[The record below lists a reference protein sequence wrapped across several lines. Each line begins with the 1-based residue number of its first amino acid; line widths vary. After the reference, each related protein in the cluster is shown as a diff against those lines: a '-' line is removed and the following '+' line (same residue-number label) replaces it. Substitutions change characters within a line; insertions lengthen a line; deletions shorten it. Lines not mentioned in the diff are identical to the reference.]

1 MSVLYTQVV
10 TNNYTPVFGS
20 VNSST
25 INANTII
32 VSTINAQTTN
42 TSSIYAEYARI
53 SSGFIS
59 SISTTSITL
68 DGNTIDTAGSG
79 FGSVLLLNGIPI
91 ATTSNL
97 SSIADWAYEPAI
109 STVQM
114 AGQNLSNANIIQGNS
129 LSVVVS
135 ATVPLLNSGNVVNS
149 NAMTTNTLLT
159 TGLQTALGGIS
170 STTFL
175 NANQG
180 TFSTLNAA
188 RATIP
193 ILNATTAT
201 ISSLSGNNFTA
212 STGTFSSIT
221 GSFPPVLNY
230 STLYVSTLSSVN
242 IVGTAGAFT
251 TVSTGALSTTTLYAA
266 GGTFA
271 NGPTFAGTRPSFT
284 TGINTIGA
292 DLGSAD
298 LNSVGDINGTTINMT
313 AGNTMKLQ
321 SYLNTNIIND
331 RSVDVADHSVINI
344 DARNGS
350 GGIVNITGSAASVL
364 GPVVAS
370 QVNLSA
376 AGNTAYTANSPIGG
390 KVTIGANAGG
400 ASIAFP
406 VGTILAGGGEVD
418 ITANSYIGGTGIT
431 PGLVKVSG
439 GSCSMYSGPVSA
451 ITGVYGYNYIY
462 GTLGNYFAAGSPPG
476 GVPNFAGTNF
486 LYGTNGTSIRNGL
499 FTDTIANYGS
509 DDLNI
514 YAKTGNK
521 VYMSTVQ
528 TINMANNASI
538 IAPYGGTGYI
548 IGFSNATF
556 TGDVGTTSTMG
567 APKGAFFNLV
577 SQNIEVP
584 YGGYDFKLW
593 VPSVT
598 VSGTTTYYDAS
609 ISTTKNI
616 NLNPGCLSGVGT
628 INANGALIGT
638 STIRAPVIST
648 LNINLST
655 INGAAYTPGGGGGG
669 SWISTAT
676 SALNMGPYPIQTSSI
691 TGVSTINGAAYPP
704 PSGASTWVSTATS
717 ALNMG
722 AYPIAVSSLTGV
734 SSIQSSD
741 NIQIT
746 APTSIN
752 IATPGNIYQSATNG
766 ATVYTTLTQTST
778 NMDFYQVGGAGAITT
793 HVAGNLVDIVSGN
806 IQTSATSTINT
817 VAETRFTG
825 DIRVSSLTQTLI
837 GNPILQPVLQYSTIT
852 GTGNNGT
859 VTVTIP
865 QRYTSQTSYIPFAMM
880 MDDPPAQLFTSSITR
895 ASFIIGWTSG
905 GAGTHTFGWQTVGT

>member
-25 INANTII
+25 ITANTI
-32 VSTINAQTTN
+32 VTSTINAQVGN
-42 TSSIYAEYARI
+42 ISSLNLSSIYANYAQV
-53 SSGFIS
+53 STGYIS

-114 AGQNLSNANIIQGNS
+114 AGQNLSNANVIQGNS
-129 LSVVVS
+129 LSLVVS
-135 ATVPLLNSGNVVNS
+135 ATVPLLNSGSVVNS

-170 STTFL
+170 STTFVK
-175 NANQG
+175 ANQG
-180 TFSTLNAA
+180 LFSTATISTLNASA
-188 RATIP
+188 AV
-193 ILNATTAT
+193 

-230 STLYVSTLSSVN
+230 STLTVSSLSTVN
-242 IVGTAGAFT
+242 IVGSNASFIN
-251 TVSTGALSTTTLYAA
+251 LSTVGLSTNTLYAA

-271 NGPTFAGTRPSFT
+271 NGPTFAGSRPSFT

-292 DLGSAD
+292 DLGSGD

-331 RSVDVADHSVINI
+331 RGVDVSDHSVINI

-451 ITGVYGYNYIY
+451 ISGIYGYNYIY
-462 GTLGNYFAAGSPPG
+462 GTLGNYLAAGSPPG

-486 LYGTNGTSIRNGL
+486 LYGANGTSIRNGL

-598 VSGTTTYYDAS
+598 VGGTTTYYDAS

-638 STIRAPVIST
+638 STIKAPVLST

-655 INGAAYTPGGGGGG
+655 INGAAYTPGGGGGS
-669 SWISTAT
+669 SWVSTAT
-676 SALNMGPYPIQTSSI
+676 SALNMGPYAIQTSSI

-704 PSGASTWVSTATS
+704 PSGASTWVSTATTQ
-717 ALNMG
+717 LNMN
-722 AYPIAVSSLTGV
+722 ANIITDLTGTLV
-734 SSIQSSD
+734 LSTNNIVGYGQSLLSLGVG
-741 NIQIT
+741 
-746 APTSIN
+746 ASPT
-752 IATPGNIYQSATNG
+752 
-766 ATVYTTLTQTST
+766 YTTQTFTST
-778 NMDFYQVGGAGAITT
+778 AIDLYQVGGAGAITT
-793 HVAGNLVDIVSGN
+793 HVAGNLIDIVAGN
-806 IQTSATSTINT
+806 IQTSAVSTINT
-817 VAETRFTG
+817 VPHTVFTG
-825 DIRVSSLTQTLI
+825 DITAPLI
-837 GNPILQPVLQYSTIT
+837 STSAFNVSTINNAKVPIMYFGRSTIGIGGTVNIAGLPAGYNNTNLFVPTATYINGTALTPLQVSTVSRNNFLVT
-852 GTGNNGT
+852 GTGSADFFWT
-859 VTVTIP
+859 TIGYNP
-865 QRYTSQTSYIPFAMM
+865 
-880 MDDPPAQLFTSSITR
+880 
-895 ASFIIGWTSG
+895 
-905 GAGTHTFGWQTVGT
+905 